1 MNKNIL
7 SGWIEYA
14 IFTTFFNL
22 FYYLFASSR
31 QVGMDFMKKLF
42 FNLIIL
48 IIPFSLNEKIR
59 KESFVLNLT
68 NSKTKKQ
75 LMRIFNQIQP
85 SCIISKDGGIQ
96 ICNEGF
102 ENLFEKSF
110 KIKCA
115 PGNLLRFIG
124 NDTLARDKLTKT
136 I

>member
-1 MNKNIL
+1 LNKNIL

-85 SCIISKDGGIQ
+85 SCIISKDGGI
-96 ICNEGF
+96 
-102 ENLFEKSF
+102 
-110 KIKCA
+110 
-115 PGNLLRFIG
+115 
-124 NDTLARDKLTKT
+124 
-136 I
+136 

>member
-1 MNKNIL
+1 M
-7 SGWIEYA
+7 
-14 IFTTFFNL
+14 
-22 FYYLFASSR
+22 
-31 QVGMDFMKKLF
+31 
-42 FNLIIL
+42 
-48 IIPFSLNEKIR
+48 NEKIR
-59 KESFVLNLT
+59 KECFVLNLT

-96 ICNEGF
+96 ICNESF

-115 PGNLLRFIG
+115 PGNLLKFIG